1 MGLSAQHVAEL
12 VLELGPL
19 VSGLE
24 LVELQPA
31 PPRDLLLIFREPEHG
46 HVRRL
51 RLSADPE
58 FARLHL
64 QLGPTQRHSGSVDPF
79 FTALGTLL
87 VGATLQGLE
96 QVQGDRIVRLA
107 FRRDGRP
114 AATLVLE
121 LTGRH
126 ANLLVLDGGGR
137 ITARLV
143 EPAAESPA
151 ARRLALG
158 AGYALPPGV
167 RADGARGPSASE
179 TFPAPAPER
188 FPAALAALA
197 PLSARVEAAL
207 GDGSEQR
214 FLEGERRELTRRLE
228 QRRNACAN
236 RIAGLEERARAT
248 AEAERVRMDGEL
260 LLAHLSTVP
269 RGAESI
275 ELPDAH
281 TDGAPRTIALDPGLN
296 ARRNAEKLFA
306 RYKKL
311 VRALDKVPEELALA
325 RAELERVTA
334 FLARVAEGEP
344 AALAEE
350 AVASGLLA
358 APQASPEARAKKPE
372 PRLPYLRFVG
382 LRGSEIRVGRSA
394 QDNDTLTFR
403 ESNGNDLWLHT
414 DGSPGSHV
422 ILRLAGRSEPDPEE
436 LLDAAHLALHF
447 SPLRGTR
454 AADVHVAR
462 RKEVHKPRKAPAGL
476 VTLSGG
482 KTLRVRVEEARLAR
496 LLDARRGTP
505 PPAAR

>member
-1 MGLSAQHVAEL
+1 MGEL
-12 VLELGPL
+12 VGELAPL
-19 VSGLE
+19 FVGLE
-24 LVELQPA
+24 LREVQAA
-31 PPRDLLLIFREPEHG
+31 PPRDVLLIFLEAEHG

-64 QLGPTQRHSGSVDPF
+64 QLGPARRHEGSVDPF
-79 FTALGTLL
+79 FGGLEELL
-87 VGATLQGLE
+87 AGATLQVLE
-96 QVQGDRIVRLA
+96 QVQGDRIVRLL

-114 AATLVLE
+114 AGGLVLE

-126 ANLLVLDGGGR
+126 ATLLALDAGGR
-137 ITARLV
+137 IGARLV
-143 EPAAESPA
+143 EPGVGSPA
-151 ARRLALG
+151 ETRLALG

-167 RADGARGPSASE
+167 RAAATPGPSLAES
-179 TFPAPAPER
+179 FPSAPPER
-188 FPAALAALA
+188 YTGPLSTLA

-207 GDGSEQR
+207 GDGSDQR
-214 FLEGERRELTRRLE
+214 HLAEERRELTRRLE
-228 QRRNACAN
+228 QRRKASAN
-236 RIAGLEERARAT
+236 RITGLEERARAT

-260 LLAHLSTVP
+260 LLAHLASVP
-269 RGAESI
+269 RGAAAI
-275 ELPDAH
+275 ELPDAF
-281 TDGAPRTIALDPGLN
+281 TDGAPRRIALDPGLN

-311 VRALDKVPEELALA
+311 VRAQEKVPEELALA
-325 RAELERVTA
+325 RAELERVEA
-334 FLARVAEGEP
+334 YLARVATSLP
-344 AALAEE
+344 AQLATE
-350 AVASGLLA
+350 AVAAGLLSP
-358 APQASPEARAKKPE
+358 PQTSPAERAKKPE
-372 PRLPYLRFVG
+372 PRLPYLCFVG

-394 QDNDTLTFR
+394 HDNDTLTFR

-422 ILRLAGRSEPDPEE
+422 ILRLAGRNEPDPEE
-436 LLDAAHLALHF
+436 LLDAAHLAVHF
-447 SPLRGTR
+447 SPRRGTR

-496 LLDARRGTP
+496 LLDARRTP
-505 PPAAR
+505 GSPPR

>member
-1 MGLSAQHVAEL
+1 MGLSARHVAEL
-12 VLELGPL
+12 VSELGPL

-24 LVELQPA
+24 LAEIQPA
-31 PPRDLLLIFREPEHG
+31 PPRDLLLIFREAERG

-64 QLGPTQRHSGSVDPF
+64 QLGPARRHEGSVDPF
-79 FTALGTLL
+79 FTGLTELFA
-87 VGATLQGLE
+87 GAHLQTLE

-114 AATLVLE
+114 AGALVLE

-126 ANLLVLDGGGR
+126 ANLLALDGGGR
-137 ITARLV
+137 IAARLV
-143 EPAAESPA
+143 DPAPESPA

-158 AGYALPPGV
+158 IGYALPPGV
-167 RADGARGPSASE
+167 RAESDQGPALSEAFPPADPARVS
-179 TFPAPAPER
+179 PA
-188 FPAALAALA
+188 LLALA
-197 PLSARVEAAL
+197 PLSARVETAL
-207 GDGSEQR
+207 GDGAERR
-214 FLEGERRELTRRLE
+214 FLEGERRELVRRLE

-260 LLAHLSTVP
+260 LLAHLASVP
-269 RGAESI
+269 RGAEAV
-275 ELPDAH
+275 ELPDAF
-281 TDGAPRTIALDPGLN
+281 TDGAPRRIALDPGLN

-311 VRALDKVPEELALA
+311 VRALEKVPEELELA

-334 FLARVAEGEP
+334 FLARAAEGEP
-344 AALAEE
+344 AALTEE
-350 AVASGLLA
+350 AIATGLLTPPQA
-358 APQASPEARAKKPE
+358 APAERARKPE
-372 PRLPYLRFVG
+372 PRLSYLRFVG
-382 LRGSEIRVGRSA
+382 LRGSEIRVGRNA
-394 QDNDTLTFR
+394 HDNDTLTFR

-422 ILRLAGRSEPDPEE
+422 ILRLAGRPEPDPEE
-436 LLDAAHLALHF
+436 VLDAAHLAVHF

-482 KTLRVRVEEARLAR
+482 KTLRVRIEEPRLAR
-496 LLDARRGTP
+496 LLDARRG
-505 PPAAR
+505 PPAAPR